1 MDSSIIM
8 PEIRVQNHI
17 IKAFKGNIRHAGAE
31 LPLAQELVELAQL
44 QLPPLGEECIAYP
57 LAYRPMPHM
66 ARPSKNSPTLQIVKN
81 VFEGVLKYC
90 PRLMKSQ
97 KIPEI
102 P

>member
-1 MDSSIIM
+1 MF
-8 PEIRVQNHI
+8 EHW
-17 IKAFKGNIRHAGAE
+17 GAE
-31 LPLAQELVELAQL
+31 LLLVQELLGLVQL

-57 LAYRPMPHM
+57 LAYSPMPQR
-66 ARPSKNSPTLQIVKN
+66 ARPSKESPTLQIVRK

-97 KIPEI
+97 NMPEI

>member
-1 MDSSIIM
+1 M